1 MAITFSGISMD
12 RIAAVFAAIYKH
24 NCHAVV
30 VMTML
35 AFGLF
40 SGTALLAQRINN
52 DNYPSASPV
61 NATDPST
68 SSTDQSSG
76 PRGSRAIN
84 TSPFEPAQIDER
96 NISSEERAKVLG
108 EEGPFLDI
116 DNRQLKKAKPGEYQK
131 WITDLTGM
139 KLERFGS
146 DLLLPSSRDF
156 AMPATST
163 IPPDYAMNVGD
174 VVSISL
180 TGSVEGS
187 AEFTIDRDGRIFMP
201 NIGPVSL
208 IGVRYRDLK
217 DRISAAVGRQYRGYD
232 VSVSIS
238 SLRGLRVYVTGFAV
252 NPGAYTVSSLSTLVN
267 AVLMAGG
274 PNSGGSFRS
283 AKLYRNGQEVADFDL
298 YQLLRS
304 GNRALDPILQN
315 EDVIFLPPVSN
326 QVAVIGSVNE
336 AAIFEARAG
345 ETVEDLVRYAGGAT
359 TLADQSRTILYRLS
373 DQDTIGSRQLD
384 RRTSAVE
391 VIEAGDIL
399 QILPIGSLA
408 RPLERQ
414 QVIVRLEGEVNQPGN
429 YYVAPGTPLA
439 AVIDMAGGLTDR
451 AYPFGTQ
458 FKRESVR
465 VQQVDGFREAIEQ
478 MEVAMGAALL
488 NFDRTV
494 GASERAAQADFAQ
507 SFIERL
513 KKNEPDGRIVLDL
526 TPEMSNLPSNILL
539 ENNDQ
544 IRIPPRITSVG
555 VFGAI
560 YRAGSFLMNDAQ
572 PLKVKDYLEM
582 AGGPIRSADKGN
594 VFVVRANGSVLTRSS
609 GAMGSL
615 ALPGD
620 TIFVP
625 IKTHNASVLSTLIDI
640 SQIIFQFGLSA
651 ALVAAI
657 K

>member
-1 MAITFSGISMD
+1 MKQ
-12 RIAAVFAAIYKH
+12 IAAVPARHYKH
-24 NCHAVV
+24 TYNY
-30 VMTML
+30 L
-35 AFGLF
+35 ALVAMFAGGIF
-40 SGTALLAQRINN
+40 SGTGVHAQRVNIDNN
-52 DNYPSASPV
+52 PSGSPV
-61 NATDPST
+61 DT
-68 SSTDQSSG
+68 SRSSSSSNDQSKS
-76 PRGSRAIN
+76 SRDSSAID
-84 TSPFEPAQIDER
+84 TSPYEPVQIDGR
-96 NISSEERAKVLG
+96 NISSAVTSKVLDEKG
-108 EEGPFLDI
+108 RLLAI
-116 DNRQLKKAKPGEYQK
+116 DNVQLKKALPGEYQE
-131 WITDLTGM
+131 WVADITGL

-146 DLLLPSSRDF
+146 DLLLPSDRDF
-156 AMPATST
+156 ATPATAT
-163 IPPDYAMNVGD
+163 IPPDYALNVGD

-187 AEFTIDRDGRIFMP
+187 AEFKIDRDGKIFLP
-201 NIGPVSL
+201 NIGAVSL

-217 DRISAAVGRQYRGYD
+217 DRVSAAVGLQYRGYD

-238 SLRGLRVYVTGFAV
+238 SLRGVRVYVTGFAV

-267 AVLMAGG
+267 AVLKAGG
-274 PNSGGSFRS
+274 PGSGGSFRS

-298 YQLLRS
+298 YQLLRD
-304 GNRALDPILQN
+304 GNRAMDPILQN
-315 EDVIFLPPVSN
+315 EDVIFIPPTGN

-384 RRTSAVE
+384 RRASAVE

-429 YYVAPGTPLA
+429 YYVAPGTPLG

-465 VQQVDGFREAIEQ
+465 VQQVNGFREAIEQ

-494 GASERAAQADFAQ
+494 GASERAAQANFAQ
-507 SFIERL
+507 AFIERM
-513 KKNEPDGRIVLDL
+513 KKNEPDGRMILDL

-544 IRIPPRITSVG
+544 IRIPPRIPSVG

-560 YRAGSFLMNDAQ
+560 YQPGSFLMNDAK

-582 AGGPIRSADKGN
+582 AGGPIRSADKGSM
-594 VFVVRANGSVLTRSS
+594 FVVRANGSVLTRSG

-615 ALPGD
+615 TLPGD

-625 IKTHNASVLSTLIDI
+625 IKTQNASVLSSLLDI
-640 SQIIFQFGLSA
+640 TQIIFQFGLSA
-651 ALVAAI
+651 AALAAI